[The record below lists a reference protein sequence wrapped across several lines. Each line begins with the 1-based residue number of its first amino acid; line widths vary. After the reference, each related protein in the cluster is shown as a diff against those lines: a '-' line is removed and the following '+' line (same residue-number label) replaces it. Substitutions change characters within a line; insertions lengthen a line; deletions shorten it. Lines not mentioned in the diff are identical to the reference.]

1 MPFWMIHPQHGRM
14 PVYDRGEVER
24 VEKHG
29 WTLLNEGES
38 PAAQPVTATAPADAV
53 VEVAGDT
60 ATVRRKP
67 GRPRKGA

>member
-1 MPFWMIHPQHGRM
+1 MPFWMTHPEHGRM

-29 WTLLNEGES
+29 WTMLNEGES
-38 PAAQPVTATAPADAV
+38 PIVMTTPDDAEV
-53 VEVAGDT
+53 VVSGDT

-67 GRPRKGA
+67 GRPRKGV